1 MTTVAKYV
9 ELWTRPKPQRGSYCT
24 PTLLDEPAHNKN
36 VPRAKAL
43 RFHAG
48 TGAGRA
54 IGTGLNVKAI
64 RKAPSPMI
72 HEPI

>member
-1 MTTVAKYV
+1 MR
-9 ELWTRPKPQRGSYCT
+9 WPDQ
-24 PTLLDEPAHNKN
+24 
-36 VPRAKAL
+36 

>member
-1 MTTVAKYV
+1 VHAAETI
-9 ELWTRPKPQRGSYCT
+9 EC
-24 PTLLDEPAHNKN
+24 EAHNKRI
-36 VPRAKAL
+36 PRAKAL

-48 TGAGRA
+48 TGAART

-64 RKAPSPMI
+64 RKAPRPMI